1 MMLEG
6 QNEGVLMDISANSP
20 IRPQDSDEAKIREA
34 AMDYIRGVLEANA
47 TYMERCLHPDLAK
60 RAYLPGVDGKPQLS
74 HMSAQN
80 LVLDARS
87 WNVDPNLRAEDVV
100 ILDRYE
106 GAASVRVTFDGWIDY
121 MHIVNVGGEWK
132 IINVLWELTPEAW
145 ASRTDKE
152 RSAEPSWPRGH

>member
-1 MMLEG
+1 
-6 QNEGVLMDISANSP
+6 MDESAN
-20 IRPQDSDEAKIREA
+20 RPTQPQGSDEAKIREA
-34 AMDYIRGVLEANA
+34 AMDYVHGVLEADS

-80 LVLDARS
+80 LILDARS
-87 WNVDPNLRAEDVV
+87 WKADPDLRAEDVV

-106 GAASVRVTFDGWIDY
+106 GAASVRATFDGWIDY

-145 ASRTDKE
+145 ASRTNKQ
-152 RSAEPSWPRGH
+152 RSSEPSWPRGH